1 MAPGSRLG
9 GISVAMA
16 NRNYRLYTYGA
27 IPSLLGTWIQRM
39 AVGWFAWELT
49 HSGTWLG
56 LVAFAD
62 LAPAVV
68 TAPIAGAFADR
79 VDRLKVVRFVQYA
92 NMCQA
97 IALAAFTLNGLMTIE
112 LLCALALFQGVMQG
126 IHQPFRQSMIGS
138 IVSRD
143 ELTSAIGI
151 NSTIWNTSRLIGP
164 AISAAIILNFGVGV
178 TFLVNAFSFL
188 PMIVTLYMIQVAPP
202 PPSTKS
208 LSAVPAEILEGVRY
222 VSQHGFIGPLLVLV
236 FAFSFFGRATA
247 ELLPGYTGA
256 IFRFSADGL
265 AVLTGAAG
273 LGSLISG
280 FWLSRRGR
288 LGGLAD
294 ILLVNMALLAVFQTA
309 FSCSDMLIG
318 DARRF
323 SVPVP
328 LTGLAFAASA
338 DLLMGALMITLWG
351 FTLNG
356 CGIIA
361 QSLIQANVPNAI
373 RGRVVSLYGML
384 WLGTPAV
391 GAFFMGAAAD
401 FVGFRW
407 PVAAAAAVIVA
418 ATLWG
423 LTRRGALRAEIA
435 DMTGTGESAAGSPG
449 RR

>member
-1 MAPGSRLG
+1 MALFTRLG

-39 AVGWFAWELT
+39 AVGWYAWELT

-92 NMCQA
+92 NMLQA
-97 IALAAFTLNGLMTIE
+97 LALAALTLSGNMTIG
-112 LLCALALFQGVMQG
+112 LLCWLAVFQGTMQG

-138 IVSRD
+138 IVTRA
-143 ELTSAIGI
+143 EMTSAIGI

-164 AISAAIILNFGVGV
+164 AISAAIILNYGVGI
-178 TFLVNAFSFL
+178 TFLVNAVTFV
-188 PMIVTLYMIQVAPP
+188 PMLAALYMIRIAPP
-202 PPSTKS
+202 VPSTKS
-208 LSAVPAEILEGVRY
+208 LSAVPAEILEGIRF
-222 VSQHGFIGPLLVLV
+222 VSAHGFIGPLLVLV

-256 IFRFSADGL
+256 IFEFGPDGL

-288 LGGLAD
+288 LTGLSEILIAN
-294 ILLVNMALLAVFQTA
+294 ILLLALFQTL
-309 FSCSDMLIG
+309 FSGSDLLLR
-318 DARRF
+318 DAAKYV
-323 SVPVP
+323 VPVP
-328 LTGLAFAASA
+328 LTGLAFSASN
-338 DLLMGALMITLWG
+338 DLLVGALLIALWG
-351 FTLNG
+351 FSLNG

-391 GAFFMGAAAD
+391 GAFAMGASAD

-407 PVAAAAAVIVA
+407 PVALAAGVIVA
-418 ATLWG
+418 GGLWG
-423 LTRRGALRAEIA
+423 ISRLGRFRAEIA
-435 DMTGTGESAAGSPG
+435 DMQRPDQPG
-449 RR
+449 DA

>member
-1 MAPGSRLG
+1 MALWSRLG

-27 IPSLLGTWIQRM
+27 TPSLLGTWIQRM
-39 AVGWFAWELT
+39 AVGWLAWEMT
-49 HSGTWLG
+49 ESGFWLG

-68 TAPIAGAFADR
+68 IAPIAGAFADR
-79 VDRLKVVRFVQYA
+79 MDRLKVVRFVQYA
-92 NMCQA
+92 NMSQA
-97 IALAAFTLNGLMTIE
+97 IALAALTLSGLMTIE
-112 LLCALALFQGVMQG
+112 LLCALALFQGSMQG

-138 IVSRD
+138 IVTRA
-143 ELTSAIGI
+143 EMTSAIGI

-164 AISAAIILNFGVGV
+164 AVSAAIILNFGVGV
-178 TFLVNAFSFL
+178 TFLVNAVSFV
-188 PMIVTLYMIQVAPP
+188 PMLIALYMIKIEPP

-208 LSAVPAEILEGVRY
+208 LAAVPAEIMEGVRY
-222 VSQHGFIGPLLVLV
+222 VSAHGFIGPMLVLV

-256 IFRFSADGL
+256 IFGFGPEGL

-288 LGGLAD
+288 LSGLGE
-294 ILLVNMALLAVFQTA
+294 ILLVNMALLAVFQTL
-309 FSCSDMLIG
+309 FSGS
-318 DARRF
+318 
-323 SVPVP
+323 
-328 LTGLAFAASA
+328 
-338 DLLMGALMITLWG
+338 DLLLRDAGKFTVTIPLVSLSFGASIDLLVGALLIVLWG

-356 CGIIA
+356 CGIVA
-361 QSLIQANVPNAI
+361 QSLIQANVPNSI

-391 GAFFMGAAAD
+391 GAFAMGAAAD

-407 PVAAAAAVIVA
+407 PVATAAAIILILC
-418 ATLWG
+418 LWG
-423 LTRRGALRAEIA
+423 LTRLPRFRDEIA
-435 DMTGTGESAAGSPG
+435 RMSEPGE
-449 RR
+449 